1 MLTEAYG
8 ILHLLSSHL
17 LVWSPKFEDIL
28 YLTTKWYGL
37 SWLIKPTQTLDPLS
51 NISSR
56 KFCVKSHVLCTL
68 NTCAQSVV
76 FAENFELIINAQ
88 PGCNLDICIEQQNNN
103 NKPLVTA

>member
-17 LVWSPKFEDIL
+17 LVWSPKFEDIP

-37 SWLIKPTQTLDPLS
+37 SWLIKPTQTNILS
-51 NISSR
+51 NISSH
-56 KFCVKSHVLCTL
+56 KFCIKGHVLCTL

-76 FAENFELIINAQ
+76 FAENFEFVINAQ